1 MATDRDRF
9 ARVVDKRFNP
19 IAYLLEVGDAS
30 CVSRISEH
38 ILMRELEADPVL
50 KTLFNQAHRVLSRAD
65 VPLIPGS
72 DREAAQIAQ
81 EGLRSVPA
89 TRLARAFDDV
99 QKYGGDLAGAYTDR
113 CVRWLQGC
121 LETQPDWQHIRD
133 PFRARVSDIVADL
146 SVRVRARF
154 LGIGD
159 PPVRKTSRAASQ
171 ADILNETI
179 PVTP

>member
-81 EGLRSVPA
+81 EGLRSVPQRVLLAHSTTCKSMEA
-89 TRLARAFDDV
+89 TWQALIQIAACGGFKAALRRSPIGNTFVIRSGRAYRTSSPTLACEF
-99 QKYGGDLAGAYTDR
+99 
-113 CVRWLQGC
+113 VR
-121 LETQPDWQHIRD
+121 D
-133 PFRARVSDIVADL
+133 S
-146 SVRVRARF
+146 
-154 LGIGD
+154 
-159 PPVRKTSRAASQ
+159 
-171 ADILNETI
+171 
-179 PVTP
+179 